1 MSGRW
6 HELDWLLFIMNTAQP
21 RWAAELCCE
30 FSCCDQGFSVW
41 PPDGQSVS
49 TVLSFFLNFLVKTQ
63 QDEHTKRKK
72 RFRFRF
78 KRVKKKSKM
87 HFFHIKINSMSYDL

>member
-1 MSGRW
+1 MARVR
-6 HELDWLLFIMNTAQP
+6 LTFIYYEHCTAALSC
-21 RWAAELCCE
+21 RTVLRV
-30 FSCCDQGFSVW
+30 FCCDQGFSVW

-63 QDEHTKRKK
+63 QDEYIKRKK